1 MEKTAL
7 KWLKHTPTVKITD
20 NSRYMLLDF
29 VCGKYKSQSIQS
41 WQKAALIL
49 GLLESQDDASPH
61 CSKTGGSY
69 FAGQKQELE
78 GASGCG

>member
-49 GLLESQDDASPH
+49 
-61 CSKTGGSY
+61 
-69 FAGQKQELE
+69 
-78 GASGCG
+78 